1 LDNEVAVLNHKRK
14 KTNEKLMFMEFLKDS
29 KTIIL
34 GYDKS
39 SERGDINFID
49 MSEPKVNDFYYN
61 KLQGGMGGLTVFKD
75 GRFIIV
81 ADKKGGFTFIDM
93 FQGPNIDDIKNKSI
107 ETPYEGV
114 LDLAL
119 SPA

>member
-1 LDNEVAVLNHKRK
+1 
-14 KTNEKLMFMEFLKDS
+14 
-29 KTIIL
+29 
-34 GYDKS
+34 
-39 SERGDINFID
+39 
-49 MSEPKVNDFYYN
+49 
-61 KLQGGMGGLTVFKD
+61 MGGLSVFRD
-75 GRFIIV
+75 GRFILV

>member
-1 LDNEVAVLNHKRK
+1 
-14 KTNEKLMFMEFLKDS
+14 MQFLRDS
-29 KTIIL
+29 KTVIL

-49 MSEPKVNDFYYN
+49 LSEPKVNDFYYN
-61 KLQGGMGGLTVFKD
+61 KLQAGMGGLAVFKD

-107 ETPYEGV
+107 QTP
-114 LDLAL
+114 L
-119 SPA
+119 